1 MKRIISVAFVG
12 VFFMSIL
19 SSCGSSKQR
28 CDAYGNNITPTEQA
42 SDLAQR

>member
-12 VFFMSIL
+12 VFFVSIM

-28 CDAYGNNITPTEQA
+28 CDAYGDNTMPTEQV